1 MGSVMESSA
10 GRRNSGSVAH
20 DDGMHEEDEE
30 ECHGGKYCA
39 VVPLTMAGIGVMSSG
54 CTKCVTTCVTSV
66 NLCVC
71 VHICLVDYQVGIP
84 QNLAQNRFCISSKES
99 KKIFTQYNEK
109 RNKKMKERTGD

>member
-1 MGSVMESSA
+1 VGSVMESSA

-71 VHICLVDYQVGIP
+71 VHICLVDYQVCVCTYMFSRLSGWNTSEFGTKQVLYFIEGK
-84 QNLAQNRFCISSKES
+84 QKNIHTIQ
-99 KKIFTQYNEK
+99 
-109 RNKKMKERTGD
+109 